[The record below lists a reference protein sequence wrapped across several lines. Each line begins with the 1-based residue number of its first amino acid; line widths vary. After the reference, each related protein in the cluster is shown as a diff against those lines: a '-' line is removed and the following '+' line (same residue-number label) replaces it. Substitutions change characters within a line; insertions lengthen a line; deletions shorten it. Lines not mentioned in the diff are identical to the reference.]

1 MQNLTEKDISRTK
14 NEGDFMS
21 LSSCKVT
28 NCDLEYSS
36 SLDVTNC
43 DFQFIQLAPSD
54 RRCYDSVRSL
64 GEDYI

>member
-1 MQNLTEKDISRTK
+1 MQNLTEKVISRTK

-54 RRCYDSVRSL
+54 RRC
-64 GEDYI
+64 